1 MTIFFHLPTP
11 AGIDAIV
18 MLRDTKP
25 HSKLRRSFFRHIT
38 WSLTLPCIKKR
49 STINTMPRDLKQ
61 KVEEYVQNKS
71 EEKDE
76 VKKRKKVKR
85 CVICRKGEDI

>member
-1 MTIFFHLPTP
+1 MTIFFHLLIT

-18 MLRDTKP
+18 MLRGTTP
-25 HSKLRRSFFRHIT
+25 HSKLRRCFLRHIAR
-38 WSLTLPCIKKR
+38 SFTLPCIQKR